1 MLRDPELVRGR
12 WARFLGTLLNSKSDK
27 LKLDIIEELPQWPI
41 THALG
46 VEPTENELIGALR
59 SMANA
64 KAVGPDELPV
74 ELLKLGINN
83 DPTVLRVFHL
93 VIKRVW
99 HQREVPKRWR
109 DAVIKV
115 LHKKKDR
122 FECGNYRGISLVA
135 HAGKVL
141 LKIVATRLSAYCEE
155 LAAGRAVWV
164 PPTPFDDGDDVCDP
178 KATRVGK
185 EARAPLFLCF
195 IDLQKA
201 YDSVDRTLL
210 WQVLA
215 RFGTPPQMIEVI
227 RQFHD
232 GMRACVRSDDGRC
245 SEWFEVAQGL
255 RQGCVLSPLL
265 FNVFFAAILRIVLE
279 RFSKDAGI
287 LADLVHLHEQPS
299 KVGPETALECVRR
312 AIWGMLYADDAC
324 IVSRSTR
331 GLGRMMAVF
340 VEVFGAF
347 GLTISE
353 SKTETMCM
361 PIPRAPAT
369 KIVFNATGQQHRQ
382 TTSCTYLG
390 GTVTEMPNLS
400 DEIDRRIRSGWM
412 GFKRY
417 KRELYDLPKASLL
430 PLKARMVR
438 SEVVEALLYGC
449 VT

>member
-1 MLRDPELVRGR
+1 MMFAVRRLQELGR
-12 WARFLGTLLNSKSDK
+12 K
-27 LKLDIIEELPQWPI
+27 
-41 THALG
+41 
-46 VEPTENELIGALR
+46 
-59 SMANA
+59 
-64 KAVGPDELPV
+64 
-74 ELLKLGINN
+74 
-83 DPTVLRVFHL
+83 
-93 VIKRVW
+93 
-99 HQREVPKRWR
+99 
-109 DAVIKV
+109 
-115 LHKKKDR
+115 
-122 FECGNYRGISLVA
+122 
-135 HAGKVL
+135 
-141 LKIVATRLSAYCEE
+141 
-155 LAAGRAVWV
+155 
-164 PPTPFDDGDDVCDP
+164 
-178 KATRVGK
+178 
-185 EARAPLFLCF
+185 ARAPLFLCF

-232 GMRACVRSDDGRC
+232 GMRACVRYDDGRC

-265 FNVFFAAILRIVLE
+265 FNVFFAAILRVVLE
-279 RFSKDAGI
+279 SFGKDAGI
-287 LADLVHLHEQPS
+287 LADPVHLHKQPS

-324 IVSRSTR
+324 IVSRLPR

-340 VEVFGAF
+340 VEVFGVF
-347 GLTISE
+347 GLTISK

-369 KIVFNATGQQHRQ
+369 KIVFNATGQQYRQ
-382 TTSCTYLG
+382 TTSFTYLG

-400 DEIDRRIRSGWM
+400 DEIDRRIRAGWM

-417 KRELYDLPKASLL
+417 KRELYDRPKASLL
-430 PLKARMVR
+430 PPEARMMR
-438 SEVVEALLYGC
+438 SEVEEALLYGC